1 MPNNNSSAEHF
12 KISTI
17 FFIKTS
23 FNRCCPFSILQIAAC
38 EVPKDSASCSCVI
51 PRLSRIVFKKF
62 FMENII
68 FLSSFGVYIVFRI
81 IYGLDN
87 GDKLFDFRIMKLAA
101 YLATNAIKQN
111 TFALIIG
118 AKQCVVSK
126 YCAGQQIPR
135 PDVMLKIFKATNGAV
150 TPNDFYDIC
159 GDDANVPALI
169 KEGTD
174 YA

>member
-1 MPNNNSSAEHF
+1 
-12 KISTI
+12 
-17 FFIKTS
+17 
-23 FNRCCPFSILQIAAC
+23 
-38 EVPKDSASCSCVI
+38 
-51 PRLSRIVFKKF
+51 
-62 FMENII
+62 MENII
-68 FLSSFGVYIVFRI
+68 FLSPFGVYIVFRI
-81 IYGLDN
+81 ICGLDN
-87 GDKLFDFRIMKLAA
+87 GDKLFDFRIMKLAT